1 MSQLPKPIDILL
13 VEDNEGDIFLTKK
26 AFQKAKIFNNVHVAR
41 DGEMAMDVLL
51 KPEQHK
57 IPMPDII
64 FLDINLPKKDGKQ
77 VLAEIKANERLR
89 RIPVVILT
97 SSRAEQ
103 DVIRSY
109 NLHANSYI
117 EKPVTLES
125 FNSVVSA
132 IENFWF
138 SIVVLPQEVETHA

>member
-138 SIVVLPQEVETHA
+138 SIVVLPQEIETHA